1 MGGRGGFIRR
11 QETAISLRQH
21 RRASCSAGAA
31 AQVHEVSTFG
41 GPGGALCVAVGDLP
55 KMAAQAMEELQKSRK
70 SFPAS
75 QGQVILRRRLNA
87 LTQNGLR

>member
-1 MGGRGGFIRR
+1 
-11 QETAISLRQH
+11 
-21 RRASCSAGAA
+21 
-31 AQVHEVSTFG
+31 
-41 GPGGALCVAVGDLP
+41 
-55 KMAAQAMEELQKSRK
+55 MAAQAMEELQKSRK